1 MTQIIGT
8 ILVLLP
14 FVALFVAV
22 WVFDGLR
29 AAVESFVAVVVIM
42 SCVAACAYL
51 LAIS

>member
-8 ILVLLP
+8 TLVLLP

-29 AAVESFVAVVVIM
+29 AAVEAFVIAGVM
-42 SCVAACAYL
+42 LSCVAAGIYL